1 MRCQIEAKQKYLE
14 LSLHANVKFDNHVS
28 VPHKILCNIAQN
40 NIKNKFFQHAKSCRA
55 TGLVGQSRPIIV
67 VLSIEVRMPP

>member
-55 TGLVGQSRPIIV
+55 SRPIIV